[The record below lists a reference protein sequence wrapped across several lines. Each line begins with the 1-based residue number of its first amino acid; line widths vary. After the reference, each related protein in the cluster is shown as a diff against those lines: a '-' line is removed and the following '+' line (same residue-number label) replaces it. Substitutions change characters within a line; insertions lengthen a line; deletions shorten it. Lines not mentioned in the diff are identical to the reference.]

1 MQSATQPDLEE
12 TNGSSIFGKDLSLA
26 GFNRALVL
34 LILVGLIVRIGFYVE
49 HAQTPSFGVPT
60 LDQKYYDTVAR
71 MLLAGED
78 LHELHA
84 YRPLLYPMF
93 LAVFYKFGGDWGVD
107 LALLA
112 QHLLGIAT
120 GLLVALL
127 GARLFRHRLAGLAGG
142 ALFLLAPLPL
152 CFEGELLIEP
162 SYTFLICLGLL
173 LHLHTATIRG
183 WRSAL
188 LWLLCGGVIVLASQA
203 RANILVFLAVY
214 PLFAGWRWWHTR
226 ERAASTAP
234 ITAKTAGYTTPSNPS
249 PQPSEPRKH
258 PTSNPK
264 GRGSSLGSSGC
275 SVCCGLL
282 SKSRNMFEARLIPPH
297 PTLSPGR
304 GNEPGRPAAGSDAP
318 QFHCRHTMLPLLGLV
333 GALVMMIPWGI
344 INLRQVDRFHLVTNA
359 GGVNFYFGNR
369 RGADGMFGHDVV
381 TALSEL
387 SQSNAIIATTTAN
400 ERYEDLVE
408 VWARQQ
414 YAASMRAQNRPVE
427 SDPKAISE
435 YWTRRTVDEIKAD
448 PGAWLQLVARKCWL
462 TLWNKEVPNNKD
474 FAFLQQEYFWLRV
487 LPVRWVVLLMLAP
500 AGLWAAARFGNRGS
514 LFILLVYAGIYSVG
528 NIAFFICDRYRY
540 PVWPAMAV
548 LAGGGLLAGLEMIR
562 QRWWRGLLCVL
573 ASAGL
578 MAAISLPNWL
588 GVKLPNFAQ
597 DYYFRSSA
605 WYEKGRVVEALEDI
619 NRSVELDPL
628 NGGAQQHRGNVLFA
642 LNRLEEACRAYED
655 ALKLIPGN
663 SGVWNNLGATLELQG
678 KTVAALGAYRRAT
691 QCQPPSPLAFLGI
704 AFIQIRAGQLDD
716 AAATLDQLQKL
727 QRTPRAATLAAR
739 SAIVRRRGDTRQAD
753 ALETQARQLDP
764 EATVWAIERAS
775 LSVLPRLESRKNQ
788 ERE

>member
-12 TNGSSIFGKDLSLA
+12 TNGSSIFGKDLSVA

-93 LAVFYKFGGDWGVD
+93 LAFFYKLGGNWGVD

-173 LHLHTATIRG
+173 LYLHTAAIRG
-183 WRSAL
+183 GRSAL
-188 LWLLCGGVIVLASQA
+188 LWLLCGGMTVLASQA

-226 ERAASTAP
+226 KGAA
-234 ITAKTAGYTTPSNPS
+234 
-249 PQPSEPRKH
+249 
-258 PTSNPK
+258 
-264 GRGSSLGSSGC
+264 
-275 SVCCGLL
+275 
-282 SKSRNMFEARLIPPH
+282 
-297 PTLSPGR
+297 
-304 GNEPGRPAAGSDAP
+304 
-318 QFHCRHTMLPLLGLV
+318 MLPLLGLA
-333 GALVMMIPWGI
+333 GALAMMIPWGI

-387 SQSNAIIATTTAN
+387 SQSNAITATTTTN

-414 YAASMRAQNRPVE
+414 YAASMRAQNRPIE

-435 YWTRRTVDEIKAD
+435 YWTQRTVDEIKAD

-500 AGLWAAARFGNRGS
+500 AGLWAAARFGNRDN
-514 LFILLVYAGIYSVG
+514 LFILVVYAGIYSAG

-540 PVWPAMAV
+540 PVWPALAV

-562 QRWWRGLLCVL
+562 QRWWRGLLCFL

-578 MAAISLPNWL
+578 MAAISLPNWF

-605 WYEKGRVVEALEDI
+605 WYEKGRVVEALQDI

-628 NGGAQQHRGNVLFA
+628 NAGAQQHRGNVLFA
-642 LNRLEEACRAYED
+642 LNRLEEACRAYEE

-678 KTVAALGAYRRAT
+678 KTNAALGAYRRAT
-691 QCQPPSPLAFLGI
+691 ECHPPSPLAFLGI
-704 AFIQIRAGQLDD
+704 AFIQVRAGQLDA

-727 QRTPRAATLAAR
+727 QGTPRAATLAAR

-753 ALETQARQLDP
+753 ALEAQARQLDP
-764 EATVWAIERAS
+764 EATVWAIERATKS
-775 LSVLPRLESRKNQ
+775 PAGNTAQKRN
-788 ERE
+788 

>member
-12 TNGSSIFGKDLSLA
+12 TNGSSSFGKDLSVA

-93 LAVFYKFGGDWGVD
+93 LAFFYKLGGDWGVD

-203 RANILVFLAVY
+203 RANILVFLAIY
-214 PLFAGWRWWHTR
+214 PLFAGWRWWLTR

-234 ITAKTAGYTTPSNPS
+234 I
-249 PQPSEPRKH
+249 
-258 PTSNPK
+258 
-264 GRGSSLGSSGC
+264 
-275 SVCCGLL
+275 
-282 SKSRNMFEARLIPPH
+282 KSRNMFEAQLIPPH

-304 GNEPGRPAAGSDAP
+304 GNEPGRAAVGSDAP
-318 QFHCRHTMLPLLGLV
+318 QTRKHPTPNIERPTSNPKAMLPLLGLV

-435 YWTRRTVDEIKAD
+435 YWTQRAVDEIKAD

-500 AGLWAAARFGNRGS
+500 AGLWAAVRFGNRGS
-514 LFILLVYAGIYSVG
+514 LFILLVYAGIYSAG

-562 QRWWRGLLCVL
+562 ERWWRGLLCVL

-578 MAAISLPNWL
+578 MAAISLPNWF

-642 LNRLEEACRAYED
+642 LNRLEEACRAYEA

-678 KTVAALGAYRRAT
+678 KTDAALGGYRRAT

-727 QRTPRAATLAAR
+727 QGNPRAATLAAR

-753 ALETQARQLDP
+753 ALEAQARQLDP
-764 EATVWAIERAS
+764 EATVWAIERATKS
-775 LSVLPRLESRKNQ
+775 PAASPVISHP
-788 ERE
+788 

>member
-1 MQSATQPDLEE
+1 MPRAGAPACPAGCAQLCFTLLSTPLKACVMQSAAQPDLEE
-12 TNGSSIFGKDLSLA
+12 IKGSSIFGKDISAA

-34 LILVGLIVRIGFYVE
+34 LVLLGLIVRIGFYVE
-49 HAQTPSFGVPT
+49 HANTPSFGVPT

-84 YRPLLYPMF
+84 FRPLLYPMF
-93 LAVFYKFGGDWGVD
+93 LAFFYKLGGNWGVD
-107 LALLA
+107 FVLLV
-112 QHLLGIAT
+112 QHFLGIAT

-127 GARLFRHRLAGLAGG
+127 GARLFRHRLAGVVGG

-188 LWLLCGGVIVLASQA
+188 LWLLCGGMIVLASQA
-203 RANILVFLAVY
+203 RANMLIFLAVY
-214 PLFAGWRWWHTR
+214 PLFAGWRWWHTQK
-226 ERAASTAP
+226 RAA
-234 ITAKTAGYTTPSNPS
+234 
-249 PQPSEPRKH
+249 
-258 PTSNPK
+258 
-264 GRGSSLGSSGC
+264 L
-275 SVCCGLL
+275 
-282 SKSRNMFEARLIPPH
+282 
-297 PTLSPGR
+297 
-304 GNEPGRPAAGSDAP
+304 
-318 QFHCRHTMLPLLGLV
+318 LPLLGLA
-333 GALVMMIPWGI
+333 GALAMMIPWGI

-387 SQSNAIIATTTAN
+387 SQSNSITATTTAN

-408 VWARQQ
+408 VWAREQ
-414 YAASMRAQNRPVE
+414 YVAAMRAQNRPPE
-427 SDPKAISE
+427 SDPKAISQ
-435 YWTRRTVDEIKAD
+435 YWTQRTVNEIKAD
-448 PGAWLQLVARKCWL
+448 PAAWLQLVARKCWL

-500 AGLWAAARFGNRGS
+500 AGLWTAAKFRNRDN
-514 LFILLVYAGIYSVG
+514 LFILLVYAGLYSAG
-528 NIAFFICDRYRY
+528 NVAFFICDRYRY
-540 PVWPAMAV
+540 PVWPALAV

-562 QRWWRGLLCVL
+562 QRRWRGLLCVL
-573 ASAGL
+573 ACGGL
-578 MAAISLPNWL
+578 MAAISLPNWF

-597 DYYFRSSA
+597 DYFFRSSA
-605 WYEKGRVVEALEDI
+605 WYEKGRVAEALEDI

-628 NGGAQQHRGNVLFA
+628 NAGAQQHRGNVLFA
-642 LNRLEEACRAYED
+642 LNRLEEACRAYEQ

-663 SGVWNNLGATLELQG
+663 SGVWNNLGAPLEMMG
-678 KTVAALGAYRRAT
+678 NTDAALRAYRRAT
-691 QCQPPSPLAFLGI
+691 ECQPPSPLAFLGI
-704 AFIQIRAGQLDD
+704 AFIQIRAGQLED
-716 AAATLDQLQKL
+716 ATTTLDQLEKL

-739 SAIVRRRGDTRQAD
+739 SAIEHRRGDTRHAD
-753 ALETQARQLDP
+753 ALEQQARQLDP
-764 EATVWAIERAS
+764 AATAWAIERATKS
-775 LSVLPRLESRKNQ
+775 PADNPAQKRD
-788 ERE
+788 

>member
-1 MQSATQPDLEE
+1 MQSAAQPDLEE
-12 TNGSSIFGKDLSLA
+12 TTGHSIFGKDISVV
-26 GFNRALVL
+26 GFKRALVFLVL
-34 LILVGLIVRIGFYVE
+34 LGLITRIGFYVE
-49 HAQTPSFGVPT
+49 RANTPSFGVPT
-60 LDQKYYDTVAR
+60 LDQKYYDTVAK

-84 YRPLLYPMF
+84 FRPLLYPLF
-93 LAVFYKFGGDWGVD
+93 LAFFYKLGGNWGVD
-107 LALLA
+107 LALLV

-127 GARLFRHRLAGLAGG
+127 GSRLFRHRLAGAVCG

-183 WRSAL
+183 GRSAL
-188 LWLLCGGVIVLASQA
+188 LWLLCGGMIVLASQG
-203 RANILVFLAVY
+203 RANILVFLAIY
-214 PLFAGWRWWHTR
+214 PLFAAWRWWHTR
-226 ERAASTAP
+226 ERAAW
-234 ITAKTAGYTTPSNPS
+234 
-249 PQPSEPRKH
+249 
-258 PTSNPK
+258 
-264 GRGSSLGSSGC
+264 
-275 SVCCGLL
+275 
-282 SKSRNMFEARLIPPH
+282 
-297 PTLSPGR
+297 
-304 GNEPGRPAAGSDAP
+304 
-318 QFHCRHTMLPLLGLV
+318 LPLLGLV
-333 GALVMMIPWGI
+333 GAVAMMIPWGI

-359 GGVNFYFGNR
+359 GGVNFFFGNR

-387 SQSNAIIATTTAN
+387 SQSNAMTVTATAN

-414 YAASMRAQNRPVE
+414 YAAAMRAQNRAPE
-427 SDPKAISE
+427 TDPKAISE
-435 YWTRRTVDEIKAD
+435 YWTQRTVDEIEAD
-448 PGAWLQLVARKCWL
+448 PAAWLQLVARKCWL

-500 AGLWAAARFGNRGS
+500 AGLWAAARFRNRDS
-514 LFILLVYAGIYSVG
+514 LFILLVYAGLYSAG
-528 NIAFFICDRYRY
+528 NVAFFICDRYRY

-562 QRWWRGLLCVL
+562 QCRWRSLLCVL
-573 ASAGL
+573 ACAAL
-578 MAAISLPNWL
+578 MAAVSLPNWF

-605 WYEKGRVVEALEDI
+605 WYSKERVAEALADI

-642 LNRLEEACRAYED
+642 LNRLDEACQAYEQ

-663 SGVWNNLGATLELQG
+663 SGVWNNFGVTLELMG
-678 KTVAALGAYRRAT
+678 NTDAALRAYRRAAA
-691 QCQPPSPLAFLGI
+691 CQPPSPMAFLGI
-704 AFIQIRAGQLDD
+704 AFIQIRAGRLED
-716 AAATLDQLQKL
+716 ATATLDQLEKL
-727 QRTPRAATLAAR
+727 QRTPRAATLATR
-739 SAIVRRRGDTRQAD
+739 SAIERRRGDTRHAD
-753 ALETQARQLDP
+753 ALEQQARQLDP
-764 EATVWAIERAS
+764 AATAWAIERAAKS
-775 LSVLPRLESRKNQ
+775 PTDSTAPKRD
-788 ERE
+788 

>member
-93 LAVFYKFGGDWGVD
+93 LAFFYKLGGNWGVD

-234 ITAKTAGYTTPSNPS
+234 I
-249 PQPSEPRKH
+249 
-258 PTSNPK
+258 
-264 GRGSSLGSSGC
+264 
-275 SVCCGLL
+275 
-282 SKSRNMFEARLIPPH
+282 KSRNMFEAWLIPPH
-297 PTLSPGR
+297 PTPGR

-333 GALVMMIPWGI
+333 GALAMMIPWGI

-500 AGLWAAARFGNRGS
+500 AGLWAAARFGNRDN
-514 LFILLVYAGIYSVG
+514 LFILLVYAGIYSAG

-540 PVWPAMAV
+540 PVWPVLAV

>member
-1 MQSATQPDLEE
+1 MPLAGAAACSAGCAQLCFTLLSTSLEVCGMQSAAQPDLEG
-12 TNGSSIFGKDLSLA
+12 TNGSSIFGKDLSVA

-34 LILVGLIVRIGFYVE
+34 LILLGLIGRIGFLVE
-49 HAQTPSFGVPT
+49 HASTPSFGVPT

-84 YRPLLYPMF
+84 YRPLLYPLF
-93 LAVFYKFGGDWGVD
+93 LAFFYKLGGQWGVD
-107 LALLA
+107 LALMV
-112 QHLLGIAT
+112 QHFLGIAT

-127 GARLFRHRLAGLAGG
+127 GARLFRHRLAGVAGG

-173 LHLHTATIRG
+173 LHLHTATIRE
-183 WRSAL
+183 SLAAL
-188 LWLLCGGVIVLASQA
+188 LWPLCGAMTVLASQA

-226 ERAASTAP
+226 ERTA
-234 ITAKTAGYTTPSNPS
+234 
-249 PQPSEPRKH
+249 
-258 PTSNPK
+258 
-264 GRGSSLGSSGC
+264 L
-275 SVCCGLL
+275 
-282 SKSRNMFEARLIPPH
+282 
-297 PTLSPGR
+297 
-304 GNEPGRPAAGSDAP
+304 
-318 QFHCRHTMLPLLGLV
+318 LPLLGLA
-333 GALVMMIPWGI
+333 GALAMMVPWGI
-344 INLRQVDRFHLVTNA
+344 INLRQADRFHLVTNA

-387 SQSNAIIATTTAN
+387 SQSNAITATTTAN

-414 YAASMRAQNRPVE
+414 YAASMRAQNRQPE
-427 SDPKAISE
+427 SDPKAVSD
-435 YWTRRTVDEIKAD
+435 YWMQRTADEVKAD
-448 PGAWLQLVARKCWL
+448 PAAWLRLVARKCWL

-500 AGLWAAARFGNRGS
+500 AGLWAAARFGNRDS
-514 LFILLVYAGIYSVG
+514 LFILLVYAGIYSAG

-548 LAGGGLLAGLEMIR
+548 LAGGGLLAGLAMIR
-562 QRWWRGLLCVL
+562 QRRWRGLLCVL
-573 ASAGL
+573 ACAGL
-578 MAAISLPNWL
+578 MAAISLPNWF

-597 DYYFRSSA
+597 DYFFRSSA

-628 NGGAQQHRGNVLFA
+628 NAGAQQHRGNVLFA
-642 LNRLEEACRAYED
+642 LNRLEEACRAYEQ
-655 ALKLIPGN
+655 ALNLIPGN
-663 SGVWNNLGATLELQG
+663 SGVWNNLGATLELQS
-678 KTVAALGAYRRAT
+678 KTDAALGAYRRAT

-704 AFIQIRAGQLDD
+704 AFIQVRAGQLED
-716 AAATLDQLQKL
+716 ATATLDQLEKL
-727 QRTPRAATLAAR
+727 QRTPSAATLAAR
-739 SAIVRRRGDTRQAD
+739 SAVERRRGETRHAD
-753 ALETQARQLDP
+753 ALEKQARQLDP
-764 EATVWAIERAS
+764 AATDWAIERATKS
-775 LSVLPRLESRKNQ
+775 PADNTTQKRN
-788 ERE
+788 